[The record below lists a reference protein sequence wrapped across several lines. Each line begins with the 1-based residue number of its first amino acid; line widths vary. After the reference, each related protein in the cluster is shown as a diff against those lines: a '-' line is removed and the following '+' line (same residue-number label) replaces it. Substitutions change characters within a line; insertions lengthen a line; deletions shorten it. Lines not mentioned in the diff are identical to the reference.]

1 MLYHIPSFPSP
12 LFLTFF
18 ESLPRRVFFS
28 DLWNPGGVWWYFKSK
43 FWPLHTRTEMSDL
56 SDKLTLKFHNL
67 NCKKIF
73 FPRKKRYTRYI
84 LSILVPNQK
93 FQKPILYITIFLA
106 DDEAQLSLGFRF
118 HIKSQASFQSLLQQQ
133 PKKRFQKS
141 PEMTCFSVIKNPD
154 GAFGFVVSHFI
165 SVFTTNCSVYFFFS
179 LSFIL
184 CYFLFT
190 SAFDSNWQF
199 FKPKRHL
206 LKPELVTLARS
217 CYSHTVKFQNIF
229 FLSRAK
235 KHFDIVLF
243 FCSGWYHQQYI
254 FIFVFEISSPQK
266 SFV

>member
-1 MLYHIPSFPSP
+1 MQYHIPSSPSP

-73 FPRKKRYTRYI
+73 FPRKKRYTI
-84 LSILVPNQK
+84 FSPFWCPTKK

-118 HIKSQASFQSLLQQQ
+118 HIKSQASLLQQQ

-179 LSFIL
+179 
-184 CYFLFT
+184 
-190 SAFDSNWQF
+190 F
-199 FKPKRHL
+199 F
-206 LKPELVTLARS
+206 
-217 CYSHTVKFQNIF
+217 YIM
-229 FLSRAK
+229 
-235 KHFDIVLF
+235 LF
-243 FCSGWYHQQYI
+243 FIHFCFWLKLTVFQAQKA
-254 FIFVFEISSPQK
+254 FVETRTCHPSQKLLFSHSEIPEYFFFCLVQRNILT
-266 SFV
+266 

>member
-1 MLYHIPSFPSP
+1 M
-12 LFLTFF
+12 
-18 ESLPRRVFFS
+18 
-28 DLWNPGGVWWYFKSK
+28 
-43 FWPLHTRTEMSDL
+43 
-56 SDKLTLKFHNL
+56 
-67 NCKKIF
+67 
-73 FPRKKRYTRYI
+73 
-84 LSILVPNQK
+84 PNQK

-165 SVFTTNCSVYFFFS
+165 SVFTTNCSVYFFS

-229 FLSRAK
+229 FSVSCK
-235 KHFDIVLF
+235 ETFWHSSF
-243 FCSGWYHQQYI
+243 FCSGWYQQQYI

-266 SFV
+266 VLCKLNFLTVL

>member
-73 FPRKKRYTRYI
+73 FPRKKKIYYI

-165 SVFTTNCSVYFFFS
+165 SVFTTNCSVYFFLS

-184 CYFLFT
+184 YAIFYSLLLLT
-190 SAFDSNWQF
+190 QTDSF
-199 FKPKRHL
+199 
-206 LKPELVTLARS
+206 
-217 CYSHTVKFQNIF
+217 
-229 FLSRAK
+229 
-235 KHFDIVLF
+235 
-243 FCSGWYHQQYI
+243 
-254 FIFVFEISSPQK
+254 SSPKGICWNQNL
-266 SFV
+266 SP